1 MSSRYFRSAEKYELP
16 TKEFIGGK
24 VNIAR
29 SLRKTNRGFSKSMN
43 AINPMAQAVKDPTLN
58 KAMRDIGKY
67 TQKEI
72 LPAVVSTGI
81 PIASTAVGALAG
93 SFGGPIAGEMASG
106 MTEGLLKEYIPQ
118 KYQSDNPYVGMLGDA
133 LSMGMSGEID
143 PYQSMM
149 LSNQF
154 SGQFGSD
161 MTARPSYDS
170 SRPQFIR
177 GYDNREYPYA
187 DMMAQV
193 IRGYIK
199 PSEPDPNSL
208 SDALYK
214 AGKVGLGADS
224 VVMVSPPFQQ
234 REGSMNGMLGGRIKK
249 KGRLPE
255 PSVRRQR
262 QPKKII
268 DEEEI
273 EVVVKKRLPHKKF
286 SHAKNRALDQLLEAY
301 AEREDKESKKAMKE
315 MIEKQTR
322 MLKALGY

>member
-16 TKEFIGGK
+16 KKHIEFVGGK

-81 PIASTAVGALAG
+81 PVASTAVGALAG

-118 KYQSDNPYVGMLGDA
+118 KYQTDNPYIGMLGDA

-143 PYQSMM
+143 PYQSI
-149 LSNQF
+149 SNQF

-249 KGRLPE
+249 KG
-255 PSVRRQR
+255 
-262 QPKKII
+262 PKKII